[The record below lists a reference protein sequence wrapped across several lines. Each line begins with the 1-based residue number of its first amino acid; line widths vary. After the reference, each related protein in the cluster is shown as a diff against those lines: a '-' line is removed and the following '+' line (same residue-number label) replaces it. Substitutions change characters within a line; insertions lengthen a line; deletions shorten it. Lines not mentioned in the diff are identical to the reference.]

1 MGGLI
6 NKIDKK
12 KLTFLIYFY
21 FDLILMVFIFFWK
34 KNLFTRC
41 QKKKS
46 LKKKYR
52 VTAKFYF
59 VWLKKKQN
67 LVSEY

>member
-6 NKIDKK
+6 NKIDKE

-34 KNLFTRC
+34 KTFSQDVR
-41 QKKKS
+41 KKIP
-46 LKKKYR
+46 LKKNR

-59 VWLKKKQN
+59 VW
-67 LVSEY
+67 

>member
-6 NKIDKK
+6 NKIDKW

-34 KNLFTRC
+34 KKLFTRC
-41 QKKKS
+41 QKKNP
-46 LKKKYR
+46 LKKK
-52 VTAKFYF
+52 
-59 VWLKKKQN
+59 
-67 LVSEY
+67 

>member
-6 NKIDKK
+6 NKIDKW

-34 KNLFTRC
+34 KKPFH
-41 QKKKS
+41 KMSEKKS
-46 LKKKYR
+46 LKKK
-52 VTAKFYF
+52 
-59 VWLKKKQN
+59 
-67 LVSEY
+67 

>member
-6 NKIDKK
+6 NKIDKW

-41 QKKKS
+41 QKKNPS
-46 LKKKYR
+46 KKKNR

-59 VWLKKKQN
+59 VWLKKN
-67 LVSEY
+67 RI

>member
-6 NKIDKK
+6 NKIDKW

-34 KNLFTRC
+34 KTFSQDVR
-41 QKKKS
+41 KKIP
-46 LKKKYR
+46 
-52 VTAKFYF
+52 
-59 VWLKKKQN
+59 
-67 LVSEY
+67 

>member
-6 NKIDKK
+6 NKIDKW

-34 KNLFTRC
+34 KTFSQDVR
-41 QKKKS
+41 KKNP
-46 LKKKYR
+46 LKKK
-52 VTAKFYF
+52 
-59 VWLKKKQN
+59 
-67 LVSEY
+67 